1 MGLFSWCTSDT
12 RKSISCTFNS
22 YAGAP
27 TTVYL
32 LNPFGDPYKESNYE
46 GYGVFGG
53 RDVYELVAE
62 WNRKYLTVDN
72 LKKPVREHWASDKEG
87 DEYFTKA
94 MQRYEQKCRG
104 LKDYAAGASDEY
116 MQKHYGT
123 VFGYGDG
130 SDWKRCL
137 GIDVACYDEDHVKL
151 KYPIKLVEVPVP
163 YEEAEMSPSCPFQGY
178 FYDGESLSAIQEEVD
193 GSFAQLDNAKN
204 DYFKKLKGRY
214 LDDIIQSCEAAGKQP
229 TFGYKSYI
237 NESNDKER

>member
-12 RKSISCTFNS
+12 RKSISCTYNS

-32 LNPFGDPYKESNYE
+32 LNPFGEPYKESDYE
-46 GYGVFGG
+46 GYGEFGG
-53 RDVYELVAE
+53 HDVYDLVAE
-62 WNRKYLTVDN
+62 WNRKYLTIDN
-72 LKKPVREHWASDKEG
+72 LRKPVREHWASDEHG
-87 DEYFTKA
+87 REYYEKA
-94 MQRYEQKCRG
+94 LKRYEQKCLG
-104 LKDYAAGASDEY
+104 IVEFAAGASDEY

-137 GIDVACYDEDHVKL
+137 GIDIACYDEEHVKP

-178 FYDGESLSAIQEEVD
+178 FYDESLSAIQEQVD
-193 GSFAQLDNAKN
+193 CSFAVLDSAKN
-204 DYFKKLKGRY
+204 DYFKKLKGKY
-214 LDDIIQSCEAAGKQP
+214 LDDIIKSCEAAGKQP
-229 TFGYKSYI
+229 AFENKAKSI
-237 NESNDKER
+237 ESNDKER